1 MRWERYG
8 SDFVLEHGRWL
19 YLHEQVCPDI
29 MGKLDMTNF
38 AHDDYERL
46 TAPEEKGIGP
56 VTLGEDPDVTDPG
69 PLHLPYSVIMPPQNT
84 VPWPEP
90 YETLDN
96 EHSYTPVKTAAEL
109 AAERA

>member
-1 MRWERYG
+1 M
-8 SDFVLEHGRWL
+8 LEKGKWL

-38 AHDDYERL
+38 AHDDFERL

-56 VTLGEDPDVTDPG
+56 VTLGQDPEVTAPG
-69 PLHLPYSVIMPPQNT
+69 PLHLPYSVIMPPQTT

-90 YETLDN
+90 HKTLDDA
-96 EHSYTPVKTAAEL
+96 HSYTPVKTAAEL
-109 AAERA
+109 AAEAQA